1 MTASISQDLGYKN
14 DVGYQTFLYYNE
26 AELRQVFMF
35 LIEQLPSEGKQ
46 VTAQEPINKRSLL
59 MQSISAKIG
68 EELNSIWIPPCCNP
82 PDKNSI
88 GDFLIPS
95 SGNYITQ
102 LYFY

>member
-1 MTASISQDLGYKN
+1 MYLLQDLGYKN

-46 VTAQEPINKRSLL
+46 VTSQEPTNKRSLL

-82 PDKNSI
+82 PRKKMI
-88 GDFLIPS
+88 GDFFIPS
-95 SGNYITQ
+95 SGNYCRLNKI
-102 LYFY
+102 